1 LALPSEETMSN
12 SAWLPHLATSA
23 TVPSWPSTGGG
34 LSRHSSDS
42 SGQLCASS
50 VPSGNLPGSG
60 IQKQKVVPRFSRG
73 ASVQVW
79 SESRQA
85 WFEGVVDEAFS
96 TETLTEGF
104 RVPAGALK
112 VSSAAGTKW
121 VMPAHVARM
130 LREGAAPTSPV
141 AAGLASGE
149 KVQVWSNSRKAWLDA
164 VVLEVFTKSSVA
176 DGFQVPAGTV
186 KVISSAGQK
195 WIQPAEVG
203 TMLRGAES
211 SAAANSSFVPTA
223 VPLQHKTELS
233 STMGGA
239 GSTGFVKGEKI
250 QVWSDSRQLWL
261 GGVVQEMYHSSV
273 TAEGFLVPAGSIK
286 VSSDA
291 GVKWVSAVL
300 AGRVLRKVDISGG
313 YTTSDLK
320 AELAE
325 VLRSPAKL
333 QKHVD
338 AVWAVARCGDAG
350 LPISRVAWA
359 LEGLASQ
366 FDVVIKLEDRH
377 LAVVQQRLAALGH
390 TNHDGRL
397 NLNEF
402 WRLSIDMVSDV
413 LRSL

>member
-1 LALPSEETMSN
+1 
-12 SAWLPHLATSA
+12 
-23 TVPSWPSTGGG
+23 
-34 LSRHSSDS
+34 
-42 SGQLCASS
+42 
-50 VPSGNLPGSG
+50 
-60 IQKQKVVPRFSRG
+60 
-73 ASVQVW
+73 
-79 SESRQA
+79 
-85 WFEGVVDEAFS
+85 
-96 TETLTEGF
+96 
-104 RVPAGALK
+104 
-112 VSSAAGTKW
+112 
-121 VMPAHVARM
+121 
-130 LREGAAPTSPV
+130 
-141 AAGLASGE
+141 
-149 KVQVWSNSRKAWLDA
+149 
-164 VVLEVFTKSSVA
+164 
-176 DGFQVPAGTV
+176 VPAGTV

-203 TMLRGAES
+203 TMLRRAES
-211 SAAANSSFVPTA
+211 SAAAKSSPA
-223 VPLQHKTELS
+223 PIAAPLQHSAELS
-233 STMGGA
+233 STIGVA
-239 GSTGFVKGEKI
+239 GSTSSFVKGEKI

-261 GGVVQEMYHSSV
+261 RGSVQEVYHSRVVS
-273 TAEGFLVPAGSIK
+273 EGFSVPAGSIK
-286 VSSDA
+286 VLDSD
-291 GVKWVSAVL
+291 GNVKWVSPAL
-300 AGRVLRKVDISGG
+300 AGQVLRKVNISGG
-313 YTTSDLK
+313 YDPSDLK